1 LTAVGGAGT
10 GDGTVVS
17 VTGGAVVIS
26 VAVGVTALGEF
37 AMSGE
42 AAIGFVGAGAQAPIE
57 IASTK
62 NILHD
67 HICFIIYYIP
77 FRPFM
82 LMHFLDKTDR
92 HEDKA
97 MNTVPEAQTPP

>member
-1 LTAVGGAGT
+1 LTAVGSAGT

-17 VTGGAVVIS
+17 VTGGAVIAS
-26 VAVGVTALGEF
+26 AAVGATTV
-37 AMSGE
+37 GE
-42 AAIGFVGAGAQAPIE
+42 AAIGFVGAGAQAPIK
-57 IASTK
+57 IASVK
-62 NILHD
+62 I
-67 HICFIIYYIP
+67 IVREYKYFIVYYIP

-97 MNTVPEAQTPP
+97 MNTVPEAQIPP